1 MNNPYRQ
8 SSGIIFLYKYN
19 IITSDRLFLE
29 VLCLLLAVKP
39 KRKMLLFLKMRVTRK
54 IFTRAGKDLVSKCLN
69 FQNSPNENPVK
80 NRIFPNYKIRSPWKI
95 LLLRY
100 VIFKDFKLNVLLHAS
115 L

>member
-1 MNNPYRQ
+1 MSNPYRQ

-100 VIFKDFKLNVLLHAS
+100 VIFKDFKLNVILHAS